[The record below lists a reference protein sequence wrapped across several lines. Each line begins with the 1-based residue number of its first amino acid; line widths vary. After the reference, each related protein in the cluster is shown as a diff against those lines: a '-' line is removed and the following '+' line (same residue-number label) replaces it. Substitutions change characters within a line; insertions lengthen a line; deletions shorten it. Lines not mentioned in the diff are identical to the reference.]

1 MIDSL
6 VPGNPIT
13 TTMAVARATRGK
25 IVPATLAATVSTVLL
40 IPGQAQAVGA
50 TPTQVTAPARQIT
63 SAQPVTPTLLSHP
76 VVSHHPNLSPE
87 QC

>member
-76 VVSHHPNLSPE
+76 VVSHHLHNLRL
-87 QC
+87 